1 MIQTVVIA
9 FVVFLLV
16 VVGMAVGVIV
26 SNRRIAGSCGG
37 LGAIEGLDSCGVCG
51 KDFTEAKRSGELL
64 DCDRV

>member
-37 LGAIEGLDSCGVCG
+37 LGAIEGLDSCAVCG
-51 KDFTEAKRSGELL
+51 KDFTEARRSGELL